1 MVSKLYIG
9 DGLEKGVIIGLLIDE
24 KVVVKVEEYIVDVLE
39 KGVCVVCGGKVDECG
54 GNFF

>member
-1 MVSKLYIG
+1 MSKLYIG
-9 DGLEKGVIIGLLIDE
+9 DGLDNGVIIGLLIDE

-39 KGVCVVCGGKVDECG
+39 KGVCVVCGGKVYECG